1 MKRILLTGGSGF
13 IGKNIYEGLGNEYK
27 IFIPIH
33 DELNILDQ
41 IVVRNYIKKN
51 KIDTVIHTAVKGD
64 GEVFKSNLGMYLSIY
79 NSIDLI
85 DKFINFGSGAEYSKT
100 RDLVKVGEKEIGLYI
115 PKDEYGLSKLI
126 CSKLAN
132 NNKKIVTLLPF
143 GIFGKYED
151 YKFKYISNT
160 IIKNILNL
168 PIVIKQNVVFDY
180 LYISDILPI
189 ISGILKNNEIYGDVN
204 LTPNKSIDLIKIA
217 DIVNKIGKNKTI
229 IKVDNSGYNYQYTGN
244 NSKLKSFFPDITFT
258 SYEDSIKFLYNYYL
272 SHIDCLSVTA
282 TIQDEYY
289 KICKIKS
296 CEK

>member
-1 MKRILLTGGSGF
+1 MKKILLTGGFGF
-13 IGKNIYEGLGNEYK
+13 IGKNIYEGLCNEYK
-27 IFIPIH
+27 IFNPSH
-33 DELNILDQ
+33 NELNILDQ
-41 IVVRNYIKKN
+41 KAVRNYIKEYNIKT
-51 KIDTVIHTAVKGD
+51 IIHTAIKGGD
-64 GEVFKSNLGMYLSIY
+64 EVFESTLGMYLSIY

-85 DKFINFGSGAEYSKT
+85 EKFINFGSGAEYGKT
-100 RDLVKVGEKEIGLYI
+100 RDIIKVKESELGLYM
-115 PKDEYGLSKLI
+115 PEDKYGLSKLI
-126 CSKLAN
+126 CSKLAS

-143 GIFGKYED
+143 GIFGKYEG
-151 YKFKYISNT
+151 YEFKYISNT
-160 IIKNILNL
+160 IVKNILNL

-258 SYEDSIKFLYNYYL
+258 SYEDSIKFLYDYYL

-289 KICKIKS
+289 KICKLKKS
-296 CEK
+296 